1 MFKEIL
7 CLRPKHNILDTHKIT
22 NLMYH
27 SEWHRDLAAL
37 DWIDALLDQ
46 QYLQGL
52 KEKDLPAHTRA
63 RELVDL
69 WRAQLGATT
78 QED

>member
-1 MFKEIL
+1 
-7 CLRPKHNILDTHKIT
+7 
-22 NLMYH
+22 MYH
-27 SEWHRDLAAL
+27 SEWHRDQSAL

-78 QED
+78 QGD

>member
-1 MFKEIL
+1 MKEKL
-7 CLRPKHNILDTHKIT
+7 RLRPNYYILDKNANT
-22 NLMYH
+22 NLMYP
-27 SEWHRDLAAL
+27 SEWHRDQSAL

-78 QED
+78 QGD